1 MEPKQYYIGVDV
13 GGTSVKEG
21 LFDEDGNLL
30 AKASVPTPPIVDA
43 AGFAAVTE
51 AIDQVVAKAQI
62 PRAFVAGIG
71 LAVPCPIPA
80 AGDAKVKANISINL
94 PELKIAIQEH
104 CPDAVVK
111 YENDANAAAMGEAWL
126 GSAKGVQNVVMVT
139 IGTGVGGGVII
150 KPLMDV
156 LHGFDVQTIGV
167 LSSLTV
173 FSMSVVS
180 IGKQML
186 ARTKIPFG
194 TAIPLALGSVAGGLA
209 GEKLLQVIVDAL
221 RANSAVTV
229 VQNVVLS
236 LLILAVFLYMKNK
249 SRIPSQELRG
259 VVVSLLVGV
268 FLGIC
273 SSFLGIGG
281 GPINVAL
288 IIYLFSFDTKTATVC
303 SLVTI
308 LFAQISKLTTVALTT
323 GFGVFD
329 LSIAPVMI
337 VGAIAGGFIGA
348 SLNKKCSEAAV
359 EKAFNAVQLL
369 VLAISIFNIVRN
381 LAA

>member
-1 MEPKQYYIGVDV
+1 MIYF
-13 GGTSVKEG
+13 
-21 LFDEDGNLL
+21 L
-30 AKASVPTPPIVDA
+30 
-43 AGFAAVTE
+43 
-51 AIDQVVAKAQI
+51 
-62 PRAFVAGIG
+62 
-71 LAVPCPIPA
+71 
-80 AGDAKVKANISINL
+80 
-94 PELKIAIQEH
+94 IAIG
-104 CPDAVVK
+104 ATTV
-111 YENDANAAAMGEAWL
+111 
-126 GSAKGVQNVVMVT
+126 GSL
-139 IGTGVGGGVII
+139 TGMGGGVII

-156 LHGFDVQTIGV
+156 LHDFDVQTIGV
-167 LSSLTV
+167 ISSLTV

-194 TAIPLALGSVAGGLA
+194 TAIPLALGSVVGGLA
-209 GEKLLQVIVDAL
+209 GEVDAL
-221 RANSAVTV
+221 QANAAVTV
-229 VQNVVLS
+229 VQNVVLG

-249 SRIPSQELRG
+249 SHIPSKHLEG
-259 VVVSLLVGV
+259 IVVSLLVGV

-288 IIYLFSFDTKTATVC
+288 IIYLFSFDTKSATVC

-308 LFAQISKLTTVALTT
+308 LFAQISKLGTVALTT

-348 SLNKKCSEAAV
+348 SLNKKFSEG
-359 EKAFNAVQLL
+359 
-369 VLAISIFNIVRN
+369 S
-381 LAA
+381 

>member
-1 MEPKQYYIGVDV
+1 MQYVLYF
-13 GGTSVKEG
+13 
-21 LFDEDGNLL
+21 L
-30 AKASVPTPPIVDA
+30 
-43 AGFAAVTE
+43 
-51 AIDQVVAKAQI
+51 
-62 PRAFVAGIG
+62 
-71 LAVPCPIPA
+71 
-80 AGDAKVKANISINL
+80 
-94 PELKIAIQEH
+94 IAIG
-104 CPDAVVK
+104 ATTV
-111 YENDANAAAMGEAWL
+111 
-126 GSAKGVQNVVMVT
+126 GSL
-139 IGTGVGGGVII
+139 TGMGGGVII

-194 TAIPLALGSVAGGLA
+194 TAIPLALGSVMGG
-209 GEKLLQVIVDAL
+209 

-249 SRIPSQELRG
+249 SRIPSRELRG